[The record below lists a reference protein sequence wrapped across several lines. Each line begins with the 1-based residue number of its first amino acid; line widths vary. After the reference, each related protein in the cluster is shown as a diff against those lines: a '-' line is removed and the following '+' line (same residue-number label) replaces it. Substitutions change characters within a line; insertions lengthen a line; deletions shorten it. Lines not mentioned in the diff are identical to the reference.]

1 RSRGSDRRTRGD
13 EGQSVDPEG
22 QDRGPVPDLAAQ
34 EDRGMGAMIRLR
46 DITSTG
52 WLVVACLALALILLT
67 MCAVDCRHMAADRLR
82 QADAGKTLAEARTA
96 AAQDASAIRD
106 RADARDQQIDQ
117 STQETTDAIRNAPDD
132 AAAGDH
138 GLRSLCKRYPD
149 RDPRCRMRDA
159 RPGRVG

>member
-1 RSRGSDRRTRGD
+1 
-13 EGQSVDPEG
+13 
-22 QDRGPVPDLAAQ
+22 
-34 EDRGMGAMIRLR
+34 MIRLR
-46 DITSTG
+46 DITATG
-52 WLVVACLALALILLT
+52 WLAVACLALALILLT
-67 MCAVDCRHMAADRLR
+67 TCAVDDRQKAAERLR
-82 QADAGKTLAEARTA
+82 QAEAHKTLAEGRTA

-138 GLRSLCKRYPD
+138 GLRSLCKLYPD
-149 RDPRCRMRDA
+149 RDPRCRMLDA